1 MISSR
6 KVGNQFGYSKKDTKE
21 NLGSCNNMEELLNK
35 LIEKGWKPFGITC
48 TDFIK
53 GTGLECIPSYC
64 FNPHPHMWF
73 PWWTRKYHR
82 PSLRQIAS
90 KESWLWQFCIAN
102 HLLKKYSD
110 LWDDDEYI
118 IWRWQNWMDWKTT
131 DWEYI
136 DENYDSDIYHQDES
150 YQRWLIE
157 SSLKDESELEDFL
170 LNSIKI
176 D

>member
-1 MISSR
+1 METI
-6 KVGNQFGYSKKDTKE
+6 KEEKKADLE
-21 NLGSCNNMEELLNK
+21 QLLNS
-35 LIEKGWKPFGITC
+35 LVSKGWKPFRESRINEINRAEQYAWNWNWCCWGIK
-48 TDFIK
+48 DAIQRRK
-53 GTGLECIPSYC
+53 S
-64 FNPHPHMWF
+64 
-73 PWWTRKYHR
+73 TRE
-82 PSLRQIAS
+82 LVS

-136 DENYDSDIYHQDES
+136 DENYDSDIYHQDDS
-150 YQRWLIE
+150 YQYRIIE

-170 LNSIKI
+170 LTNIVI
-176 D
+176 EDE